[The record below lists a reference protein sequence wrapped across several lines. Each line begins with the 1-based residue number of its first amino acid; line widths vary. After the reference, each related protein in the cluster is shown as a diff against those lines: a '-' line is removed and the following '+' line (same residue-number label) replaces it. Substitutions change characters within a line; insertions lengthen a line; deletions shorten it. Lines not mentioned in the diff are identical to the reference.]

1 MLALAPWQGLE
12 SGERGGDKSWE
23 KGVWCR
29 VWARC
34 DTFVVIFFIV
44 AIEVGLLVD
53 IDAAHL
59 QWLTLRK
66 KYQECLRTDS
76 EEETYSGGGFSSIS
90 GGGGWMFIS

>member
-12 SGERGGDKSWE
+12 SGERGGEKSRE

-34 DTFVVIFFIV
+34 DAFVVIFIV
-44 AIEVGLLVD
+44 AVEVGLLVD

-66 KYQECLRTDS
+66 KYQERLRTD
-76 EEETYSGGGFSSIS
+76 
-90 GGGGWMFIS
+90 

>member
-12 SGERGGDKSWE
+12 SGERGGDKSRE

-34 DTFVVIFFIV
+34 DAFVVIFIV
-44 AIEVGLLVD
+44 AVEVGLLVD

-66 KYQECLRTDS
+66 KYQERLRTD
-76 EEETYSGGGFSSIS
+76 
-90 GGGGWMFIS
+90 